1 MIVIWM
7 MFICCSFLDIIIVN
21 NTWSKIKHIKHIV
34 FKSIYYIL
42 LDILLP
48 KSRIGHHSK
57 LSHLELYQEH
67 DLFYQLSIHLTQSN
81 IVAVDF

>member
-1 MIVIWM
+1 M
-7 MFICCSFLDIIIVN
+7 
-21 NTWSKIKHIKHIV
+21 V